1 MITWSIPT
9 SRIQIGR
16 NCDNG
21 MRRSRSH
28 QTKRKTNKS
37 ARNLCNNTRDDQWW
51 GQDTDVRREIFVYI
65 IQFPI
70 RGQYSAV
77 IAFRAPTVSDNRS
90 GRRFLA
96 GGFTVYANRTSY
108 TRQKQFTRMNIIIL

>member
-9 SRIQIGR
+9 SRIKIDR
-16 NCDNG
+16 NRDNG
-21 MRRSRSH
+21 ICADQGH
-28 QTKRKTNKS
+28 TKRKEKQINPHGTYVTTFELRSGDRIRMSGEKS
-37 ARNLCNNTRDDQWW
+37 L
-51 GQDTDVRREIFVYI
+51 YI

-77 IAFRAPTVSDNRS
+77 IAFRASTVSDNRS

-96 GGFTVYANRTSY
+96 GGFTVYAYRTSY
-108 TRQKQFTRMNIIIL
+108 TRQKQFTRMDII